1 MLSTNYVLRHLTVA
15 FHLKD
20 GAVTVYQLM
29 GYFKSKPLPAQ
40 QLSLW
45 IICLSYWYEQHF
57 YSDWYEQHFYSDWYE
72 QHSKN
77 DLGTFENL
85 RDRTKFFLRYM

>member
-1 MLSTNYVLRHLTVA
+1 MRIMLLTNYVLRHLTVA

-20 GAVTVYQLM
+20 GAAPVYQLI

-45 IICLSYWYEQHF
+45 IICLSY
-57 YSDWYEQHFYSDWYE
+57 
-72 QHSKN
+72 
-77 DLGTFENL
+77 
-85 RDRTKFFLRYM
+85 

>member
-1 MLSTNYVLRHLTVA
+1 MLLTNYVLRHLTVA
-15 FHLKD
+15 FRLKD
-20 GAVTVYQLM
+20 GAVPVYQLI

-45 IICLSYWYEQHF
+45 IISLSY
-57 YSDWYEQHFYSDWYE
+57 WYEQHFYSDWYE

-85 RDRTKFFLRYM
+85 RDRTKFF

>member
-1 MLSTNYVLRHLTVA
+1 MLLTNYVLRHLTVA

-20 GAVTVYQLM
+20 GAVPVYQLI

-57 YSDWYEQHFYSDWYE
+57 YSDWYEQH
-72 QHSKN
+72 SKN

-85 RDRTKFFLRYM
+85 RDRTKFFLMYM